1 MFKHEDDIEKNLS
14 VGSVGIIGCGWLGK
28 ALATSLL
35 EKGVPVLATSSKLD
49 NVERLNQQLII
60 AQQLMLPTDNTK
72 LAQHDVF
79 TKQNLV
85 IAITPQF
92 KQGRT
97 DYADK
102 IAQLVNAAQQRGLV
116 QHIILL
122 SSTAVYHG
130 LTGNVDEES
139 SLNMATEK
147 VQILNAAEQTVLHFP
162 EQRAKQG
169 SKQGTVIRL
178 AGLVGPER
186 HPGKFLLANKIL
198 SNSATPVNLIHQQ
211 DAVGLIESL
220 LQVKSLQGYSQQY
233 LHGSSQGIFNGVSD
247 THVSKKEYYQVA
259 AKALNLTSPLFTPE
273 NAPQSINETTRVVS
287 GEKAKKDLNYKFV
300 YPNLLAWL

>member
-1 MFKHEDDIEKNLS
+1 MLDHANQVESEC
-14 VGSVGIIGCGWLGK
+14 SVGIIGCGWLGK
-28 ALATSLL
+28 ALAASLL
-35 EKGVPVLATSSKLD
+35 EKNISMLATSSKLD
-49 NVERLNQQLII
+49 NVEQLNKQSII

-97 DYADK
+97 DYAEK

-122 SSTAVYHG
+122 SSTAIYHG
-130 LTGNVDEES
+130 LENIVNEETI
-139 SLNMATEK
+139 LNMATEK

-162 EQRAKQG
+162 EHRA
-169 SKQGTVIRL
+169 KQGTVIRL

-186 HPGKFLLANKIL
+186 HPSKFILANKTL
-198 SNSATPVNLIHQQ
+198 SNSTAPVNLIHQQ

-220 LQVKSLQGYSQQY
+220 LQAKYLQGS
-233 LHGSSQGIFNGVSD
+233 SKRNSQGIFNGVSD

-259 AKALNLTSPLFTPE
+259 AKALNSTSPLFTPE
-273 NAPQSINETTRVVS
+273 NASQSINETTRVVS
-287 GEKAKKDLNYKFV
+287 GEKAKKYLNYKFI